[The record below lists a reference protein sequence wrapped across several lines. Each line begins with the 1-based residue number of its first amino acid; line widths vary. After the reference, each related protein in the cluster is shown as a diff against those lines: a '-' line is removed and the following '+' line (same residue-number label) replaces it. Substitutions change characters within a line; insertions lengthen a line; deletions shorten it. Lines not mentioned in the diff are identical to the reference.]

1 MLYHL
6 TGASLGRA
14 GCAVR
19 VAGGHV
25 LKTDLPVLHGG
36 DASAAQPIETL
47 LSSLLGCE
55 VATAHYVAR
64 YLWPKPHNRIERI
77 AWEDV
82 TAKRD
87 ERGALAL
94 PIDAPPPV
102 SPIITHVSGTALVK
116 VAKGSP
122 VSEADVR
129 KLGEL
134 VEQRCPVAAM
144 FVAAGCEMKIDWRL
158 EAADRH
164 SE

>member
-1 MLYHL
+1 MLYRL
-6 TGASLGRA
+6 TGSSLGRA

-19 VAGGHV
+19 TSTGHQ
-25 LKTDLPVLHGG
+25 LKTDLPTLHGG
-36 DASAAQPIETL
+36 DNSAAQPIETL

-64 YLWPKPHNRIERI
+64 YLWPKPHNRIKCI
-77 AWEDV
+77 VWEDV
-82 TAKRD
+82 KAKRD

-102 SPIITHVSGTALVK
+102 SPILTHVSGTAIVSLD
-116 VAKGSP
+116 AGSP
-122 VSEADVR
+122 VSNSDVH

-144 FVAAGCEMKIDWRL
+144 FVAAGCEMKIEWRL
-158 EAADRH
+158 EQGDK
-164 SE
+164 